1 MNWIFEN
8 LRIRTPLRFHM
19 FGNVFD
25 REKDL
30 ENARKGMTLG
40 ILNDTLRYDAMCG
53 ISPFEDIAVSEIVKK
68 SGLLDKRLPLVTT
81 YTAKQEKSGLPPQGS
96 GAGAQTLDPG
106 GRPAEDGSI
115 NSEVTEKLN
124 AILEKLTQFE

>member
-1 MNWIFEN
+1 MKDNIN
-8 LRIRTPLRFHM
+8 K
-19 FGNVFD
+19 NVFD

-53 ISPFEDIAVSEIVKK
+53 ISPFEDIAVSEIVKE
-68 SGLLDKRLPLVTT
+68 SGVLDKRIPLVTT
-81 YTAKQEKSGLPPQGS
+81 YTAKQSESGLPPQAS
-96 GAGAQTLDPG
+96 GTAKQTLDPG

-124 AILEKLTQFE
+124 AILEKLTQIE